1 MKRNRIV
8 LGVLVFAAIFMV
20 LAAPA
25 TATEDR
31 MFLDLD
37 NSVSDGTPVQ
47 VAIYTDI
54 NETTKAMAASFDIV
68 YDTNCIQDFPSFDA
82 TGSGWTAAGPGA
94 AAICSTPSPGVLR
107 FSSAVGMNPAIDGHV
122 LFGTITITCNT
133 TCGGSALTFTN
144 SPKYTDKDMNT
155 VVPILDHGT
164 FLCNDPS
171 DPIMT
176 VTKEV
181 WDESTPGWVDAIG
194 PLGSEWM
201 GKDVRFKITTTAG
214 CLDLS
219 GVAVDDAMDVGLEY
233 NNSAVP
239 IQDTNTTHTANWTI
253 GALVAGASQSIEFNA
268 TIAGYGTNCNTAI
281 VTGTVT
287 SLGADAPTVTDA
299 ACVTTMPP
307 AGINVTKTVWDES
320 TSSWVDMING
330 ATIGDTH
337 RFRCEVENIGSPGM
351 DVCDITVIDV
361 LPAGLSYADNAKLQS
376 HHGTWWDIEPP
387 DIDDPANNTYGWVI
401 NNWVPGECLQVGQK
415 IVIEYDVTVDNYG
428 LSCNNI
434 TAEAYCSAAT
444 SWVQGNDGACIDVPK
459 PDLNVTAG
467 NSIKVNPEVPYLADY
482 AFGPVDHPGKRTQPN
497 SISAEVQECNGVDV
511 VVPFDVTI
519 VVTNSTTT
527 AVVATCTTT
536 LPGLAGGTEVTVWCN
551 DSWYPTA
558 GWDYTITVTADPADA
573 IPETD
578 ETNNTLIR
586 DITAHNHGLKGGSW
600 QSADSN
606 ITTLQYHNG
615 TVNLLYSVGDSVST
629 SSTILQAAQGVYLT
643 NWTAGDFAIPVA
655 GSTIKKARLYVYYN
669 WEKTADRNVTDYFT
683 LDFNGYVLPQ
693 DAVYSDIKAP
703 DLPTCG
709 YGCADPIRK
718 YAYPYGMAAYDVTHK
733 FLVNNDN
740 TATLTTDSEIWSNK
754 KVSMTGMLLVVVYEN
769 SAERERIIWINEG
782 FDMLKA
788 GEYYYDNKY
797 VGVNTEEATT
807 HAPFTVCPPIDI
819 GGNADLV
826 TVVNHPTRS
835 GNLDQEQAL
844 YFNGMLLEQGYDV
857 WTRMN
862 PTLEIGINT
871 ADVTALLQTT
881 DNIASIQSVDDAA
894 PAGDPLAMGGDWF
907 EASNAF
913 LIVDKAITTMT
924 VVPEDPESGVCYD
937 VGEQFDVLI
946 NISPMGGDAIRGA
959 QFDLHYNGSVIMVD
973 NFELGDFLIPPVSI
987 DQQSIDNREDGLA
1000 SFAASMT
1007 GGAGGATTPGT
1018 FVIVHCM
1025 AMRQGANS
1033 DLDLTG
1039 VVVYDDTLPI
1049 MQPVQVDVYN
1059 SSVEVCDNTPPVS
1072 VPSSVFTYN
1081 NMADK
1086 VLSKAYFDG
1095 TESDD
1100 PDGAITAY
1108 EWWFG
1113 DGVPG
1118 VGPTPEHAFN
1128 VRQYWEGGPSGHYV
1142 NANVTLIVTDD
1153 GMPLMDGMAHLELI
1167 VWIGGD
1173 ANGDGVVNIG
1183 DSVMVGYYWGGNSHT
1198 NEYADRA
1205 DLNNDGIVNIG
1216 DSIPVGFCWGHTAW

>member
-1 MKRNRIV
+1 MKQDRIV

-25 TATEDR
+25 TATENR
-31 MFLDLD
+31 MLLDPD

-54 NETTKAMAASFDIV
+54 NETDEATASFFDIE
-68 YDTNCIQDFPSFDA
+68 YDPNCIQDFPSYDA
-82 TGSGWTAAGPGA
+82 TGSGWIATTKSNITPGL
-94 AAICSTPSPGVLR
+94 LR
-107 FSSAVGMNPAIDGHV
+107 FSTTIPAGSPAVSGHV
-122 LFGTITITCNT
+122 KVGTLTLTCNN
-133 TCGGSALTFTN
+133 TCCGSFLNFTGN
-144 SPKYTDKDMNT
+144 VKYTSGTLTTLYPATDN
-155 VVPILDHGT
+155 GT

-176 VTKEV
+176 VTKKV
-181 WDESTPGWVDAIG
+181 WDEPTSSWVDAIG

-201 GKDVRFKITTTAG
+201 DKDVRFNITVTAG

-219 GVAVDDAMDVGLEY
+219 GVAVADVMDVGLEY
-233 NNSAVP
+233 NNSATMTE
-239 IQDTNTTHTANWTI
+239 DSSTTHTANWTI
-253 GALVAGASQSIEFNA
+253 SSLTTGASQSIEFNA
-268 TIAGYGTNCNTAI
+268 TIVGYGTNCNTAT

-287 SLGADAPTVTDA
+287 SLGADAPTVTDS

-320 TSSWVDMING
+320 TSSWVDMVTD
-330 ATIGDTH
+330 ATIGDTY

-387 DIDDPANNTYGWVI
+387 DINDPANNTYGWVV
-401 NNWVPGECLQVGQK
+401 NTWVPGECLQVGQK

-444 SWVQGNDGACIDVPK
+444 SWVQDNDSACIDVPK
-459 PDLNVTAG
+459 PDLNVTPNG
-467 NSIKVNPEVPYLADY
+467 GIKVNLEVPYLADY

-511 VVPFDVTI
+511 ILPFDVTI
-519 VVTNSTTT
+519 VVTNSSTT
-527 AVVATCTTT
+527 AVVATGTTT
-536 LPGLAGGTEVTVWCN
+536 LPGLAGGTSVTVWCN
-551 DSWYPTA
+551 DTWYPTA
-558 GWDYTITVTADPADA
+558 GWDYTINVTADPADA

-578 ETNNTLIR
+578 ETNNTLLR

-629 SSTILQAAQGVYLT
+629 GSAALQTAQGVYLT
-643 NWTAGDFAIPVA
+643 NWTAGDFSIPVA

-718 YAYPYGMAAYDVTHK
+718 YAYPYGMVAYDVTHK

-740 TATLTTDSEIWSNK
+740 TATLTTDSEIWGNK
-754 KVSMTGMLLVVVYEN
+754 MVSMTGMLLVVVYEN

-788 GEYYYDNKY
+788 GEYYYDHTY

-807 HAPFTVCPPIDI
+807 HAPFTGCPSIET
-819 GGNADLV
+819 GGKADLV

-844 YFNGMLLEQGYDV
+844 YFNGMLLDQDYDV

-894 PAGDPLAMGGDWF
+894 PAGDLSAVGGDWF

-924 VVPEDPESGVCYD
+924 VEPEPPASGECYE

-946 NISPMGGDAIRGA
+946 NIDPMGNAIRGA

-973 NFELGDFLIPPVSI
+973 NFEMGGFLIPPVSI
-987 DQQSIDNREDGLA
+987 SQQSIDNSEDGVA
-1000 SFAASMT
+1000 SFAAAMT
-1007 GGAGGATTPGT
+1007 GGAGGATTSGT

-1025 AMRQGANS
+1025 AMGQGATS
-1033 DLDLTG
+1033 ELDLTG

-1049 MQPVQVDVYN
+1049 MQPVAVDVYN
-1059 SSVEVCDNTPPVS
+1059 SSVEVCDNAPPVA

-1095 TESDD
+1095 TASYDD
-1100 PDGAITAY
+1100 DGAITTY

-1128 VRQYWEGGPSGHYV
+1128 VRQYWEGGTPALGGHYID
-1142 NANVTLIVTDD
+1142 ANVTLIVTDD
-1153 GMPLMDGMAHLELI
+1153 GMPLMDGMAHIDVI

-1183 DSVMVGYYWGGNSHT
+1183 DSVMVGYYWGGDSHA